1 MLEFRIQDFFF
12 NSPVE
17 NRNYLYPKRL
27 KYQCCW
33 YFSVLKDKVQSCQLL
48 LFVNIGLDTNSN
60 NLFMMVIPRN
70 SLMEEHHTRNVRDL
84 FLMGTDC

>member
-1 MLEFRIQDFFF
+1 MLEFTIQDFFF

-17 NRNYLYPKRL
+17 NRNYLYPKKL

-33 YFSVLKDKVQSCQLL
+33 YFSVLKDKFQSCQFL

-60 NLFMMVIPRN
+60 NLFMMVILRN
-70 SLMEEHHTRNVRDL
+70 SLMEELQNLNVRDL
-84 FLMGTDC
+84 FLMGTDR